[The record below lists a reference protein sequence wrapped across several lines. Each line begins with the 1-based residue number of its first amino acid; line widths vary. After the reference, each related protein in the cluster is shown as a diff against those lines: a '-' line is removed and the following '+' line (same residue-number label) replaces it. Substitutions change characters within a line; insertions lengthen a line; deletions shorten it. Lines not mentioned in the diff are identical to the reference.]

1 MNQDLY
7 TLAEKSAL
15 WDVFCKQ
22 FNLGVIDI
30 EGASSLN
37 MVVDFLQSRSEYLF
51 IRTTNENLLDN
62 MCEGV

>member
-30 EGASSLN
+30 EGASNLN
-37 MVVDFLQSRSEYLF
+37 MAVDFLQSRSDYLF
-51 IRTTNENLLDN
+51 IKTTNENLLDN
-62 MCEGV
+62 MFD